1 MEEDCR
7 IINSGVGY
15 MLWVVIV
22 SGCQVAKHVGGSLM
36 EGTYHAYLVQADL
49 WRSPVSEYFEWDTE
63 GRRAIK

>member
-1 MEEDCR
+1 MHILMSILPLYSILSLGMEEDCR
-7 IINSGVGY
+7 IISSGVGY

-49 WRSPVSEYFEWDTE
+49 
-63 GRRAIK
+63 